1 MSLSIPNSP
10 GKPQKKARKTPQT
23 ETPPVAWP
31 TATESWVA
39 ILQEAQAGLLSLS
52 IRLGL
57 QTLQQ
62 LMATEVDG
70 LVGPKGRHN
79 PDRTAVR
86 HGLETGY
93 VYVGDRRVP
102 VTHPRVRTNTG
113 EEVPLQTYQAFQDP
127 TLVTQAALERMLF
140 GLASRQQPHADPA
153 LNAAL
158 DDTGPSKSTV
168 SRRFIRAT
176 RQALDT
182 FLSRPLGDRTWVV
195 LMIDGIRVGGHLAV
209 VALGIDDGG
218 HKQILGLAEGAT
230 ENSTVVTN
238 LLTDLVDRGFA
249 IPQGALAVIDGAK
262 ALAKALRD
270 VFGDALAIQR
280 CTVHKTRNVLDHV
293 ADSDQSRI
301 RQRLRKAYQ
310 EPTAEEALKALKALA
325 ADLEHDYPQAA
336 KSLREGMEDT
346 VTVQRLQLSGTLR
359 QSLATTNAL
368 ESVNSQFRTHA
379 KNVKRW
385 SNGDQVLR
393 WLAAAS
399 LFIEDHLK
407 RLPGYRDL
415 RTLQLALRR
424 FLHLDKRSVGEMVAS

>member
-1 MSLSIPNSP
+1 M
-10 GKPQKKARKTPQT
+10 
-23 ETPPVAWP
+23 
-31 TATESWVA
+31 
-39 ILQEAQAGLLSLS
+39 
-52 IRLGL
+52 
-57 QTLQQ
+57 
-62 LMATEVDG
+62 
-70 LVGPKGRHN
+70 
-79 PDRTAVR
+79 
-86 HGLETGY
+86 
-93 VYVGDRRVP
+93 
-102 VTHPRVRTNTG
+102 
-113 EEVPLQTYQAFQDP
+113 
-127 TLVTQAALERMLF
+127 
-140 GLASRQQPHADPA
+140 
-153 LNAAL
+153 
-158 DDTGPSKSTV
+158 
-168 SRRFIRAT
+168 
-176 RQALDT
+176 
-182 FLSRPLGDRTWVV
+182 
-195 LMIDGIRVGGHLAV
+195 
-209 VALGIDDGG
+209 
-218 HKQILGLAEGAT
+218 
-230 ENSTVVTN
+230 VTN

-385 SNGDQVLR
+385 SNGDQVLQ